1 MHASFV
7 SSNLLL
13 GTKALGSM
21 AGAETDVMTR
31 KLSVTETLKQATSAL
46 ETHRAWMKRRV
57 STSVAP
63 LNGRERNDGESV
75 VVGDVDDGVLKS
87 VNVAWAI
94 GSDKELKR
102 RGENH
107 RSTAGSAPPPS
118 NRAWQA
124 QVGASSSGEL
134 SALAEETDHLQHG
147 SQSGS
152 TSPSPT
158 AQDNLDLLESP
169 TTPFLH
175 KGLLSPDMEQ
185 EDSQPSASD
194 SLHFTFSSSSLP
206 SSMIEQSNSKVK
218 KKKRIGKATVV
229 PAVKPKSSETPRH
242 GGSVTDS
249 SRPLSPDVFVGES
262 FHSNL
267 SPPPPASMLVAWGS
281 LTSLDN
287 YIESLEASSSM
298 EEKPVRPKSVKFND
312 PSPLEKTAKA
322 ERTHSPEEFTNLKF
336 KSPSISEQIGSR
348 DRVDE
353 SPYIHSPDTSL
364 SKDQE
369 SGESSFENSHSTEH
383 FEALKASS
391 SATVIPVTPAPKGK
405 RSSYS
410 LHKQSKLM
418 AAEADRKVYDVQHK
432 KLSNLQNENELTS
445 VALLDMKSPRQS
457 STSDI
462 PDSVLQQVLSNQRD
476 RLRKSRY
483 SNSSEHVA
491 AAKLVQPQTH
501 HVDEKEDKTDQ
512 LSPTHSHPRSLQMET
527 SSQVSHVDSH
537 TPLPMEKE
545 KEKKAS
551 STKSILVRS
560 QSFPAK
566 RSGGDSLEK
575 DNRSPKEEGGDAD
588 ASEVLARSRSSPKL
602 RRSTLDTLNLPPLK
616 KIIGTSWY
624 TYICMHIQA
633 FVTILFRRPLPF
645 KITSI
650 L

>member
-1 MHASFV
+1 MQASFV

-13 GTKALGSM
+13 STKVLGSM

-63 LNGRERNDGESV
+63 LDGQERNDGESV
-75 VVGDVDDGVLKS
+75 VVADVDDGVLKS

-175 KGLLSPDMEQ
+175 QGLLSPDMEH

-194 SLHFTFSSSSLP
+194 SLHFTFSSSTSA

-218 KKKRIGKATVV
+218 KRKRIGKATVV

-242 GGSVTDS
+242 RGSVTDS

-267 SPPPPASMLVAWGS
+267 SPLPPASMLVAWGS
-281 LTSLDN
+281 LNSLDN
-287 YIESLEASSSM
+287 YIESLEASSSK

-312 PSPLEKTAKA
+312 PSPLEKRVKA
-322 ERTHSPEEFTNLKF
+322 EHTHSPEEFTNLKF

-364 SKDQE
+364 LKDQE

-432 KLSNLQNENELTS
+432 KLSNLQNENELAS

-476 RLRKSRY
+476 RLRKSGY
-483 SNSSEHVA
+483 STYTNSSEQVA

-527 SSQVSHVDSH
+527 SSQVSHVDSL
-537 TPLPMEKE
+537 TPLPME

-566 RSGGDSLEK
+566 RSGGDLLGK
-575 DNRSPKEEGGDAD
+575 DDRSPQEEGGDAD

-616 KIIGTSWY
+616 KIIGTSCVY
-624 TYICMHIQA
+624 THICMHTFVYVHIQA
-633 FVTILFRRPLPF
+633 FVTILF
-645 KITSI
+645 
-650 L
+650 